1 MFDQA
6 DTDQKGLSEYETI
19 SLMKKLNNQ
28 LSTVRLRQKIMVRMS
43 IYFNEYN
50 FFNVVHNTGL
60 LNSSCVVLQH

>member
-43 IYFNEYN
+43 IYLF
-50 FFNVVHNTGL
+50 
-60 LNSSCVVLQH
+60 